1 MSIHSR
7 TGAASSAIR
16 RYLPAFNWRT
26 HDDSAYSPAFSI
38 ALLLIVGLAVKI
50 SH

>member
-1 MSIHSR
+1 MSIDSK

-16 RYLPAFNWRT
+16 QRLADFPWR
-26 HDDSAYSPAFSI
+26 SQGSYSPVFSI